1 MWIISVINPDN
12 RVMNTTM
19 VDQEE
24 FLKLKEENERMKLL
38 YRVSNEIHQSLDP
51 KTALKVILQQARELT
66 QAHSASI
73 SLINPT
79 SGLLELEASI
89 GLPESAQSHFQLPV
103 GRGITGWVAK
113 TGRPALVNDATNDDR
128 YVSIWPKV
136 QSELAVPFDINNQVR
151 GVLNVDAT
159 HKDAFKTT
167 DQEMLSDLAI
177 QASKVI
183 GNTWLYQQIRF
194 KAQMFESLAKV
205 NETIQNAYDLEE
217 ALEAVTREA
226 CQLMSARMCS
236 VLLLDETGEWLEL
249 TASHGAGES
258 YKAKPRLHIDESFAG
273 SVVRRCQPI
282 QLKDTQRSH
291 LYQNSELA
299 REEGFV
305 SMLSVPLMLE
315 SDPMGVLNVYTG
327 QPHNFSDEEIR
338 ILKAF
343 SNASAT
349 AIQRARLNKDI
360 RGMEEELRQ
369 REKLSALGLL
379 AAEVA
384 HEIRNPLTV
393 MKMVYHA
400 LNLNFPEEDPR
411 HEDAELLGKKMDQLN
426 EIVERVL
433 DFARHNEPKT
443 ATVNM
448 NRLARNLYLLTR
460 HKMKQHHIDFQ
471 MELAQKLP
479 NIQADPGQIEQVLL
493 NVALNAIDAMPNG
506 GTLHLST
513 SKRSSENGELVVIS
527 FKDNGLGMDEQKI
540 KQTNGLLQSN
550 KPKGA
555 GLGLMV
561 VKKIIEAHAGI
572 VKLVSKPGQGTL
584 IELILPL
591 VQPSD
596 PLPNQS

>member
-1 MWIISVINPDN
+1 MSD
-12 RVMNTTM
+12 
-19 VDQEE
+19 EE
-24 FLKLKEENERMKLL
+24 TLIALKEENKQIKLL
-38 YRVSNEIHQSLDP
+38 YRVSNLIHQSLDP
-51 KTALKVILQQARELT
+51 KTALNVILQQAIELT
-66 QAHSASI
+66 HAHSASV

-79 SGLLELEASI
+79 SGLLELEAAV
-89 GLPESAQSHFQLPV
+89 GLPDEAYADFNLPI

-113 TGRPALVNDATNDDR
+113 KGKSALINDVQKDAR
-128 YVSIWPKV
+128 YVSIWAEV
-136 QSELAVPFDINNQVR
+136 QSELAVPFDINDQVR

-159 HKDAFKTT
+159 HKDAFNENDRK
-167 DQEMLSDLAI
+167 MLSNLAI
-177 QASKVI
+177 QAAKVI
-183 GNTWLYQQIRF
+183 ENTWLYEQIRF
-194 KAQMFESLAKV
+194 KAQMFESLTKV
-205 NETIQNAYDLEE
+205 NEKIQNAYDLEE

-236 VLLLDETGEWLEL
+236 VLMLDETGDWLEL

-258 YKAKPRLHIDESFAG
+258 YRAKPRLHVEESFAG
-273 SVVRRCQPI
+273 TVVRRCQPI
-282 QLKDTQRSH
+282 QLRDIQGSH
-291 LYQNSELA
+291 LYYNAELA
-299 REEGFV
+299 REEGLV

-327 QPHNFSDEEIR
+327 KTHSFSDEEIN

-343 SNASAT
+343 SNVSAT

-360 RGMEEELRQ
+360 RSMEEELRQ

-400 LNLNFPEEDPR
+400 LNLNFPDEDPR
-411 HEDAELLGKKMDQLN
+411 NEDVELLGKKMDQLN
-426 EIVERVL
+426 TIVERIL
-433 DFARHNEPKT
+433 DFARHNEPET
-443 ATVNM
+443 ASVNL
-448 NRLARNLYLLTR
+448 NPLARNLYLLTR

-471 MELAQKLP
+471 MELADQLP
-479 NIQADPGQIEQVLL
+479 KIQADPGQIEQVLL
-493 NVALNAIDAMPNG
+493 NIALNSIDAMPNG

-513 SKRSSENGELVVIS
+513 EHRNSGNGEHVVIA
-527 FKDNGLGMDEQKI
+527 FRDTGLGMDERKM
-540 KQTNGLLQSN
+540 KQFDGLLQSN

-561 VKKIIEAHAGI
+561 VNKIVEAHAGI
-572 VKLVSKPGQGTL
+572 VKLISKPGQGTM
-584 IELILPL
+584 IEIILPL

-596 PLPNQS
+596 IEGPQG

>member
-1 MWIISVINPDN
+1 MS
-12 RVMNTTM
+12 
-19 VDQEE
+19 DQEAIA
-24 FLKLKEENERMKLL
+24 KLKAENERISLL
-38 YRVSNEIHQSLDP
+38 YRVSNEIHRSLDP
-51 KTALKVILQQARELT
+51 KTALNVILKQAMELT
-66 QAHSASI
+66 RAHSASI
-73 SLINPT
+73 SLVNPT
-79 SGLLELEASI
+79 SRQLELEAAI
-89 GLPESAQSHFQLPV
+89 GLPQEAYSDFHLPI
-103 GRGITGWVAK
+103 GRGITGWVAR
-113 TGRPALVNDATNDDR
+113 TGEPALLNDVQQDAR
-128 YVSIWPKV
+128 YVPIWPKV

-159 HKDAFKTT
+159 HLNAFNES

-177 QASKVI
+177 HASKVI
-183 GNTWLYQQIRF
+183 ENTWLYEQIRF
-194 KAQMFESLAKV
+194 KAQMFESLTKV

-236 VLLLDETGEWLEL
+236 VLLLDETGDWLEL

-258 YKAKPRLHIDESFAG
+258 YKTKPRLHVDESFAG
-273 SVVRRCQPI
+273 SVIRRRQPI
-282 QLKDTQRSH
+282 QLRDAQQSN
-291 LYQNSELA
+291 LYQNSEMA
-299 REEGFV
+299 REEGLV

-315 SDPMGVLNVYTG
+315 SDPMGVLSVYTG
-327 QPHNFSDEEIR
+327 KPHSFSDEEIH

-360 RGMEEELRQ
+360 RSMEEELRQ

-393 MKMVYHA
+393 MKMVFHA
-400 LNLNFPEEDPR
+400 LNLQFPEDDPR
-411 HEDAELLGKKMDQLN
+411 HEDVDLLGKKMDQLN

-443 ATVNM
+443 SIINM

-460 HKMKQHHIDFQ
+460 HKMRQHHIDFQ
-471 MELAQKLP
+471 MELADALP
-479 NIQADPGQIEQVLL
+479 DIQADPGQIEQVLL
-493 NVALNAIDAMPNG
+493 NVTLNSIDAMPNG
-506 GTLHLST
+506 GKVHLST
-513 SKRSSENGELVVIS
+513 SKRTTENGDQVVIA
-527 FKDNGLGMDEQKI
+527 FKDTGLGMDEQKI
-540 KQTNGLLQSN
+540 KQTNGLLQSS

-561 VKKIIEAHAGI
+561 IKKNIEAHAGI
-572 VKLVSKPGQGTL
+572 VKLVSKLGQGTL
-584 IELILPL
+584 IEIILPL

-596 PLPNQS
+596 SQD

>member
-1 MWIISVINPDN
+1 MSN
-12 RVMNTTM
+12 
-19 VDQEE
+19 QET
-24 FLKLKEENERMKLL
+24 LTKLKEENERLKLL

-51 KTALKVILQQARELT
+51 STALKVILGQAIELT
-66 QAHSASI
+66 RANSASV

-79 SGLLELEASI
+79 SGLLELEAAI
-89 GLPESAQSHFQLPV
+89 GLPEDADSSFHLPI

-113 TGRPALVNDATNDDR
+113 SGKPALINDVQKDSR
-128 YVSIWPKV
+128 YISIWPEV
-136 QSELAVPFDINNQVR
+136 QSELAVPFDINDQVR

-159 HKDAFKTT
+159 IKDAFKET
-167 DQEMLSDLAI
+167 DQQLLSDLAI

-183 GNTWLYQQIRF
+183 ENTWLYEQIRF
-194 KAQMFESLAKV
+194 KAQMFESLTKV

-236 VLLLDETGEWLEL
+236 VLMLDETGEWLEL
-249 TASHGAGES
+249 TASHGASES
-258 YKAKPRLHIDESFAG
+258 YKVKPRLHVEESFAG
-273 SVVRRCQPI
+273 SVVRRRQPI
-282 QLKDTQRSH
+282 QLRDTQKSH
-291 LYQNSELA
+291 VYQNAELA
-299 REEGFV
+299 REEGLV

-327 QPHNFSDEEIR
+327 TLHSFSDEEIH

-343 SNASAT
+343 SNVSAT

-360 RGMEEELRQ
+360 RSMEEELRQ

-400 LNLNFPEEDPR
+400 LNLNFPEDDPR
-411 HEDAELLGKKMDQLN
+411 NEDAELLGKKMDQLN
-426 EIVERVL
+426 TIVERIL

-443 ATVNM
+443 ETVNL
-448 NRLARNLYLLTR
+448 NHLATNLYLLTR
-460 HKMKQHHIDFQ
+460 HKMKQHHIDFHVD
-471 MELAQKLP
+471 LADKLP
-479 NIQADPGQIEQVLL
+479 RIQADPGQIEQVLL
-493 NVALNAIDAMPNG
+493 NIALNAIDAMPNG
-506 GTLHLST
+506 GKLHLST
-513 SKRSSENGELVVIS
+513 SSRSSESGDHVVIG
-527 FKDNGLGMDEQKI
+527 FRDTGLGMDERKI
-540 KQTNGLLQSN
+540 KQTDGLLQSN
-550 KPKGA
+550 KPKGS

-561 VKKIIEAHAGI
+561 VNKIIEAHAGI
-572 VKLVSKPGQGTL
+572 VKLISKPGQGTQ
-584 IELILPL
+584 IEIILPL

-596 PLPNQS
+596 TQTA

>member
-1 MWIISVINPDN
+1 MSDKE
-12 RVMNTTM
+12 T
-19 VDQEE
+19 
-24 FLKLKEENERMKLL
+24 LKTLKEENKQIKLL
-38 YRVSNEIHQSLDP
+38 YRVSNLIHQSLDP
-51 KTALKVILQQARELT
+51 KTALNVILQQAIELT
-66 QAHSASI
+66 GAHSASV

-79 SGLLELEASI
+79 SGLLELEAAV
-89 GLPESAQSHFQLPV
+89 GFPNEAYADFHLPI

-113 TGRPALVNDATNDDR
+113 KGKSALINNVEDDAR
-128 YVSIWPKV
+128 YVSIWAEV
-136 QSELAVPFDINNQVR
+136 QSELAVPFDINDQVR

-159 HKDAFKTT
+159 HKDAFNENDRK
-167 DQEMLSDLAI
+167 MLSNLAI

-183 GNTWLYQQIRF
+183 ENTWLYEQIRF
-194 KAQMFESLAKV
+194 KAQMFESLTKV
-205 NETIQNAYDLEE
+205 NEKIQNAYDLEE

-236 VLLLDETGEWLEL
+236 VLMLDETGDWLEL

-258 YKAKPRLHIDESFAG
+258 YRAKPRLHVEESFAG
-273 SVVRRCQPI
+273 TVVRRCQPI
-282 QLKDTQRSH
+282 QLRDTQASH
-291 LYQNSELA
+291 LYQNAELA
-299 REEGFV
+299 REEGLV

-327 QPHNFSDEEIR
+327 KTHSFSDEEIH

-343 SNASAT
+343 SNVSAT

-360 RGMEEELRQ
+360 RSMEEELRK

-400 LNLNFPEEDPR
+400 LNLNFPDEDPR
-411 HEDAELLGKKMDQLN
+411 NEDVELLGKKMDQLN
-426 EIVERVL
+426 AIVERIL

-443 ATVNM
+443 APVNL
-448 NRLARNLYLLTR
+448 NPLARNLYLLTR

-471 MELAQKLP
+471 MELADQLP
-479 NIQADPGQIEQVLL
+479 KIQADSGQIEQVLL
-493 NVALNAIDAMPNG
+493 NIALNSIDAMPNG
-506 GTLHLST
+506 GTLLLST
-513 SKRSSENGELVVIS
+513 GYRNSGNGEQVVIA
-527 FKDNGLGMDEQKI
+527 FRDTGLGMDEIKI
-540 KQTNGLLQSN
+540 KQFDGLLQSK

-561 VKKIIEAHAGI
+561 VNKIVEAHAGI
-572 VKLVSKPGQGTL
+572 VKLISKPGQGTL
-584 IELILPL
+584 IEIILPL

-596 PLPNQS
+596 SQEPKC

>member
-1 MWIISVINPDN
+1 MSN
-12 RVMNTTM
+12 
-19 VDQEE
+19 QET
-24 FLKLKEENERMKLL
+24 LTKLKEENERIKLL

-51 KTALKVILQQARELT
+51 KTALNVILQQAIELT

-73 SLINPT
+73 SLINPN
-79 SGLLELEASI
+79 SGLLELEAAI
-89 GLPESAQSHFQLPV
+89 GLPSEAYADFHLPI

-113 TGRPALVNDATNDDR
+113 SGKPALVNNVQEDSR
-128 YVSIWPKV
+128 YVSLCPEI

-159 HKDAFKTT
+159 HNDAFNES

-183 GNTWLYQQIRF
+183 ENTWLYEQIRF
-194 KAQMFESLAKV
+194 KAQMFESLTKV

-236 VLLLDETGEWLEL
+236 VLLLDETGDWLEL
-249 TASHGAGES
+249 TASHGASES
-258 YKAKPRLHIDESFAG
+258 YKSKPRLHVEESFAG

-282 QLKDTQRSH
+282 QLKDTQGSN
-291 LYQNSELA
+291 LYQNAELA
-299 REEGFV
+299 REEGLV

-327 QPHNFSDEEIR
+327 TPHSFSDEEIH

-343 SNASAT
+343 SNVSAT

-400 LNLNFPEEDPR
+400 LNLNFPDDDPR
-411 HEDAELLGKKMDQLN
+411 NEDVELLGKKMDQLN
-426 EIVERVL
+426 GIVERVL

-443 ATVNM
+443 APVSV

-460 HKMKQHHIDFQ
+460 HKMKQHHINFR
-471 MELAQKLP
+471 MELADELP
-479 NIQADPGQIEQVLL
+479 KIQADPGQIEQVLL
-493 NVALNAIDAMPNG
+493 NITLNAIDAMPNG

-513 SKRSSENGELVVIS
+513 ALRNSENGEQVVIA
-527 FKDNGLGMDEQKI
+527 FRDTGLGMDEGKI
-540 KQTNGLLQSN
+540 KQSDGLLQSN
-550 KPKGA
+550 KPKGS

-561 VKKIIEAHAGI
+561 VNKIVEAHAGI
-572 VKLVSKPGQGTL
+572 VKLISKPGHGTQ
-584 IELILPL
+584 IEIILPL
-591 VQPSD
+591 IQPSD
-596 PLPNQS
+596 AQSPE